1 MPSSTITSKGQITL
15 PIEVRRELR
24 LRPGDRVS
32 FRTAR
37 DGSVVVEPE
46 TVDLLS
52 LKGSVRSPIKG
63 VSVEQ
68 MQHAI
73 RKAVRRK

>member
-1 MPSSTITSKGQITL
+1 MPSSTVTSKGQITL
-15 PIEVRRELR
+15 PIEIRRALR
-24 LRPGDRVS
+24 LRAGDRVS
-32 FRTAR
+32 FRTTR

-52 LKGSVRSPIKG
+52 LRGSVRSEVKR
-63 VSVEQ
+63 VSVAE
-68 MQHAI
+68 MQEGI

>member
-15 PIEVRRELR
+15 PIEVRRALR

-32 FRTAR
+32 FRMAK

-52 LKGSVRSPIKG
+52 LKGAVKSKVKG

-68 MQHAI
+68 MQQAI
-73 RKAVRRK
+73 GKAVQRR